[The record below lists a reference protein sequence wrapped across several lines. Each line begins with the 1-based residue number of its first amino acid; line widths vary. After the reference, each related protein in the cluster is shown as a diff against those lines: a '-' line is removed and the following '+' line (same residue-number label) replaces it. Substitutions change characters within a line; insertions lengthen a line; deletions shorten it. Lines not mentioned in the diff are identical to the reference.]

1 MRVAIIGGGAAGC
14 FAAIHLKRLLPAAEV
29 LLYEAAPRLL
39 AKVAVTG
46 GGRCNLTNSFA
57 EVRSMESVYPRGSRL
72 MKRLF
77 KEFDHRAAFRWFER
91 EGVRLTVQDDQ
102 CVFPVSQRAMQI
114 VETLTEAMRKAGVMV
129 RTSHRVSK
137 IKFLAKEEKTFA
149 LCFSDERLQTEC
161 FDCVLATTGGSPH
174 ENGLKMYTDLGIAIE
189 QPVPSLFSLCIPEK
203 SLTSLMGTVV
213 EDVSIRL
220 VGTKV
225 RAEGALLLTHW
236 GVSGPAALKLSSYAA
251 RLLAEADYKA
261 QISINWLGTA
271 NEEDTMDLLESLA
284 KLHPQKMLSS
294 VYPEVFNARL
304 WLHLLQRS
312 GLVSERRW
320 SELGRKGYNKL
331 TATLTDDVYSVAGKN
346 RFKEEFVTC
355 GGIALSEVDSRTL
368 ESRALPGLFFAGE
381 VLDVDAV
388 TGGFN
393 LQAAWT
399 MGYVAAKTI
408 IARQSS

>member
-14 FAAIHLKRLLPAAEV
+14 FAAIHLKRMLSAAEV
-29 LLYEAAPRLL
+29 LLYEAAPKILT
-39 AKVAVTG
+39 KVALTG
-46 GGRCNLTNSFA
+46 GGRCNLTNSFV

-77 KEFDHRAAFRWFER
+77 KEFDHRAAFHWFEH
-91 EGVRLTVQDDQ
+91 EGVRLTIQDDQ

-114 VETLTEAMRKAGVMV
+114 VDTLTEAMRRAGVIV
-129 RTSHRVSK
+129 KTSHRVSK
-137 IKFLAKEEKTFA
+137 IEFSADEDNIFTLN
-149 LCFSDERLQTEC
+149 FSDGRFLPER

-174 ENGLKMYTDLGIAIE
+174 KDGLKMYTDLGIAIE
-189 QPVPSLFSLCIPEK
+189 QPLPSLFSFCIPDK
-203 SLTSLMGTVV
+203 SLTSLMGIVV
-213 EDVSIRL
+213 EGASIRL

-236 GVSGPAALKLSSYAA
+236 GVSGPAVLKLSSYAA
-251 RLLAEADYKA
+251 RLLAETDYKA
-261 QISINWLGTA
+261 QISINWLGA
-271 NEEDTMDLLESLA
+271 ENEETAMDLLEDLA
-284 KLHPQKMLSS
+284 KSHPQKMLSS
-294 VYPEVFNARL
+294 VYPEVFNSRL
-304 WLHLLQRS
+304 WLHLLQRC
-312 GLVSERRW
+312 GLTPERRW

-368 ESRALPGLFFAGE
+368 ESRDLPGLFFAGE

-399 MGYVAAKTI
+399 MGYVAAKSI
-408 IARQSS
+408 IARLSN